1 MTNSRGG
8 HSDHLTFSRRHGYEP
23 LPEPMQLEELS
34 ENLRREIFNEVRRLF
49 LRKKNN
55 WGYFVEDEAR
65 FVERVFGRFFRQT
78 EDQIGNRYDDVMD
91 STNRIIIK
99 RAFHK
104 VLDFLEIM
112 INDGHDTMHFLDR
125 TKELF
130 EQHGAAYW
138 LDTSQRPYQFFP
150 RATKEQGDTTRK
162 AIETLREENMHGA
175 ATHLRQAAE
184 HINAQQYADSIA
196 DSIHAVESVARVID
210 PKANKALVPALKSL
224 EDAGLLKH
232 PALREAFRKLYGY
245 TSDEQGIRHALIN
258 QTAADVGLD
267 EAIFMFGACAS
278 FAAYLAHKHRQ
289 AGRQKGTE

>member
-1 MTNSRGG
+1 MK
-8 HSDHLTFSRRHGYEP
+8 SDGCSCE
-23 LPEPMQLEELS
+23 
-34 ENLRREIFNEVRRLF
+34 
-49 LRKKNN
+49 KNN

-138 LDTSQRPYQFFP
+138 LDTSQRPYQFF
-150 RATKEQGDTTRK
+150 
-162 AIETLREENMHGA
+162 
-175 ATHLRQAAE
+175 
-184 HINAQQYADSIA
+184 
-196 DSIHAVESVARVID
+196 
-210 PKANKALVPALKSL
+210 LVPPRNRETPRERLSRRSAREHARRVDAPAPSGRTHQCAAVCRLDRRQHPRCRIRRAL
-224 EDAGLLKH
+224 
-232 PALREAFRKLYGY
+232 
-245 TSDEQGIRHALIN
+245 
-258 QTAADVGLD
+258 
-267 EAIFMFGACAS
+267 
-278 FAAYLAHKHRQ
+278 
-289 AGRQKGTE
+289 